1 MMKRAKGRR
10 GSPKNDNLGGLS
22 PFPES
27 LYWTTK
33 QLLAANVFTA
43 TLLRVF
49 KPVQENR
56 FSSPGERKCV
66 SKREAAL
73 IKSTSE
79 SGDNRDTRF
88 GESLE
93 TVRRWSWNGGGRYQN
108 SGFPR

>member
-1 MMKRAKGRR
+1 M
-10 GSPKNDNLGGLS
+10 
-22 PFPES
+22 
-27 LYWTTK
+27 
-33 QLLAANVFTA
+33 
-43 TLLRVF
+43 F

-56 FSSPGERKCV
+56 FSSPGGRKCV

-93 TVRRWSWNGGGRYQN
+93 TVRRWSWNGGQLELWVPKVMA
-108 SGFPR
+108 SGGQRPWAREVLVLLGD